1 MNSIWAAK
9 FIEYDFHLVQRL
21 CMLGLDKRLSVPGAS
36 GYTNFPIQHL
46 SFLFSPSL
54 QGSNFKQSKK
64 YSSFP
69 QAHISSYPQSI
80 THFQHLHQFEIVWS
94 RTRQSLFRP
103 PLRRRPSA
111 VQLTLP
117 VRIWTI
123 QNENYSRCNFHLVF
137 PHGGKN
143 NNGNLLLKL
152 HLLIG
157 LETTLHV
164 NCQPRH
170 LHRVEIK

>member
-1 MNSIWAAK
+1 MAPSVRLSQRLLSKVQPSVWHFQPPGGMDGGLGTFEKIRLITLFLCMNSIWSAR

-69 QAHISSYPQSI
+69 EAHISSYPQSI
-80 THFQHLHQFEIVWS
+80 KHLQHLHQFEIVGS

-103 PLRRRPSA
+103 LLKRLPSA
-111 VQLTLP
+111 VQLMSP
-117 VRIWTI
+117 VRI
-123 QNENYSRCNFHLVF
+123 
-137 PHGGKN
+137 
-143 NNGNLLLKL
+143 
-152 HLLIG
+152 
-157 LETTLHV
+157 
-164 NCQPRH
+164 
-170 LHRVEIK
+170 

>member
-1 MNSIWAAK
+1 MAPSVRLSQRLLSKVQPSVWHFQPPGGMDGGLGTFEMTILTARFLGMNSIWSAR
-9 FIEYDFHLVQRL
+9 FIEYDFHLVQSL

-94 RTRQSLFRP
+94 RIQQSLFQP
-103 PLRRRPSA
+103 PLKRRPSA
-111 VQLTLP
+111 VQLMSP
-117 VRIWTI
+117 VRI
-123 QNENYSRCNFHLVF
+123 
-137 PHGGKN
+137 
-143 NNGNLLLKL
+143 
-152 HLLIG
+152 
-157 LETTLHV
+157 
-164 NCQPRH
+164 
-170 LHRVEIK
+170 

>member
-1 MNSIWAAK
+1 MRLSQRLLSKVQPSVWHFQPPGGMDGGLGTFERTRLTARFFCMISIWSATAR
-9 FIEYDFHLVQRL
+9 FIEYHLVQRL

-80 THFQHLHQFEIVWS
+80 KHLQHLHQFEIVGS

-103 PLRRRPSA
+103 PLKRLPSA
-111 VQLTLP
+111 VQLMSP
-117 VRIWTI
+117 VRI
-123 QNENYSRCNFHLVF
+123 
-137 PHGGKN
+137 
-143 NNGNLLLKL
+143 
-152 HLLIG
+152 
-157 LETTLHV
+157 
-164 NCQPRH
+164 
-170 LHRVEIK
+170 